1 MVLILA
7 EILLLDLL
15 KGLSW
20 VLLQFSA
27 AINTLQLLLGIQ
39 LSRLIMS
46 SLQSLRNF
54 MNHLQALIIATKILL
69 VEEVLGRNTSF
80 ARRLLIN

>member
-7 EILLLDLL
+7 EMLLLNLL
-15 KGLSW
+15 KGLSC
-20 VLLQFSA
+20 VLLQCSA
-27 AINTLQLLLGIQ
+27 AINTLQLLLGSQ
-39 LSRLIMS
+39 FLRLIMT

-54 MNHLQALIIATKILL
+54 MDHLRALIITTQILL
-69 VEEVLGRNTSF
+69 VEEVLGRDTSF